1 MHATLRT
8 APTADLTVPA
18 RDVLVGSGA
27 RDWRTVGGMKKRV
40 LATVLWFYAGWYT
53 GAMIASLAGL
63 SPVLGPILAVAAA
76 GIIAG
81 DPRRLIWTRPSVVK
95 ADRQQAEPA

>member
-1 MHATLRT
+1 
-8 APTADLTVPA
+8 
-18 RDVLVGSGA
+18 
-27 RDWRTVGGMKKRV
+27 MKKRA

-63 SPVLGPILAVAAA
+63 SPALGPILAVAAA

-81 DPRRLIWTRPSVVK
+81 DPRRLIWTRPSVAK
-95 ADRQQAEPA
+95 ADHQQAEPA

>member
-1 MHATLRT
+1 
-8 APTADLTVPA
+8 
-18 RDVLVGSGA
+18 
-27 RDWRTVGGMKKRV
+27 
-40 LATVLWFYAGWYT
+40 
-53 GAMIASLAGL
+53 MIASLVGL
-63 SPVLGPILAVAAA
+63 SPALGPILAVAAA